1 MFDINTTKNLKIIK
15 VDKRVETSIKRI
27 VYIPTSKEDH
37 DLVKTYFNILDVFP
51 ILGSKQILA
60 GSYVIG
66 KPYDQ
71 MIVENPKTAEE
82 FLKSKSFAIPL
93 TDNPVITQ
101 LYYLFYKNGAT
112 YIKEMSPLFD
122 RLLNS
127 KELETMTPLMLIAF
141 LEANLNAE
149 NSKKPDLES
158 HAYFI
163 LYKYME
169 HLFIFDQFMTCE
181 QKGLEALKGGHHISS
196 YGPQSYVKAH
206 DIYMQLSRG
215 IFPFISKTFI
225 RKQQLPFGLPFVK
238 KNILPFRL
246 PFINKIYI
254 ENNSLDIHLEG
265 KHWRIINDIDL
276 LIQSVN
282 FLAEKGLDRFFDNR
296 QRSVS
301 DQQIFRNLYCQVRS
315 SYHEEAIINI
325 DKKIIVIKKELDI

>member
-1 MFDINTTKNLKIIK
+1 MENF
-15 VDKRVETSIKRI
+15 
-27 VYIPTSKEDH
+27 
-37 DLVKTYFNILDVFP
+37 
-51 ILGSKQILA
+51 G
-60 GSYVIG
+60 VI
-66 KPYDQ
+66 
-71 MIVENPKTAEE
+71 
-82 FLKSKSFAIPL
+82 L

-101 LYYLFYKNGAT
+101 IYYLFYKNGAT

-127 KELETMTPLMLIAF
+127 KELETITPLMLLAF

-181 QKGLEALKGGHHISS
+181 QKGLEALKGGYNISR
-196 YGPQSYVKAH
+196 YGPQSYVWSSH
-206 DIYMQLSRG
+206 IYTQLSEG
-215 IFPFISKTFI
+215 IFPFISKAFI
-225 RKQQLPFGLPFVK
+225 RKRQLPFELPFVK
-238 KNILPFRL
+238 KNILPFRV

-254 ENNSLDIHLEG
+254 EDNSLDVRLGG

-282 FLAEKGLDRFFDNR
+282 FLAEKGLDKFFDNR
-296 QRSVS
+296 QRSRS
-301 DQQIFRNLYCQVRS
+301 DQQIFRNLDCQVRS
-315 SYHEEAIINI
+315 SYHEKAIIN
-325 DKKIIVIKKELDI
+325 L